1 VQPPS
6 SLASSGPATP
16 STPNGSRLTAGAP
29 TTLNKPLKPVTPA
42 ALSFAVKPTS
52 AGNSLEP
59 SLPPIHRRR
68 TTLPLDH
75 AASLL
80 QATPRSETTDSRV
93 GPAILALL
101 LFLGAVILGQALAL
115 QDANQQL
122 LHQRHVAP
130 MIR

>member
-1 VQPPS
+1 
-6 SLASSGPATP
+6 
-16 STPNGSRLTAGAP
+16 
-29 TTLNKPLKPVTPA
+29 LKPVTPA
-42 ALSFAVKPTS
+42 PLFFAVTRSTPTETS
-52 AGNSLEP
+52 FEP

-68 TTLPLDH
+68 PTPPVDH

-80 QATPRSETTDSRV
+80 RATPRSETTDSRV

-130 MIR
+130 MVR